1 MTMPNFEIDLNCD
14 VGEGVGNEQELFPHI
29 SSCNIAGGGHA
40 GNRESMKEIVTLAG
54 KAGVRAGAHPSYP
67 DRENFGRK
75 HMQLTAREL
84 EESLLEQLQL
94 LDEVAAAAG
103 VPLHHIKA
111 HGALYNDL
119 AENPALAREYLRIL
133 TPYRESRVLF
143 VPAGSDLMRRASSL
157 GYRVWGEAFADR
169 AYNADGSLV
178 ARSEPG
184 AVLTEA
190 PRVFRQVR
198 DLVLRGR
205 ATTPEGREIKLSP
218 DTICIHGDTPGALE
232 ILMYLSLELPKESIR
247 LLS

>member
-1 MTMPNFEIDLNCD
+1 MPDYEIDLNCD
-14 VGEGVGNEQELFPHI
+14 VGEGVGNEPELFPHI
-29 SSCNIAGGGHA
+29 SSCNIACGGHA
-40 GNRESMKEIVTLAG
+40 GNRASMKEIVTLAG

-75 HMQLTAREL
+75 HMKLSAREL
-84 EESLLEQLQL
+84 EETLLEQLKL
-94 LDEVAAAAG
+94 MDEVAGAAG

-119 AENPALAREYLRIL
+119 AANPDLAREYLRIL

-143 VPAGSDLMRRASSL
+143 VPAGSELMRLASSL
-157 GYRVWGEAFADR
+157 GYTTWGEAFADR

-178 ARSEPG
+178 ARSTPG
-184 AVLTEA
+184 AVIHEA

-198 DLVLRGR
+198 DLVVAGR
-205 ATTPEGREIKLSP
+205 VTTLTGPEIRLSP

>member
-1 MTMPNFEIDLNCD
+1 MTMAQYQIDLNCD
-14 VGEGVGNEQELFPHI
+14 VGEGVGNERHLFPHI
-29 SSCNIAGGGHA
+29 SSCNIACGGHA
-40 GNRESMKEIVTLAG
+40 GNRDTMKEIVTLAG
-54 KAGVRAGAHPSYP
+54 KSGVRAGAHPSYP

-75 HMQLTAREL
+75 HMDLTVGEL
-84 EESLLEQLQL
+84 EETLGEQLRL
-94 LDEVAAAAG
+94 MDEVAATAG

-119 AENPALAREYLRIL
+119 AANPALAREYLRIL
-133 TPYRESRVLF
+133 SPYRKSRVLF
-143 VPAGSDLMRRASSL
+143 LPAGTELLHLASSR
-157 GYRVWGEAFADR
+157 GYTVWAEAFADR

-198 DLVLRGR
+198 DLVVTGR
-205 ATTPEGREIKLSP
+205 ATTPEGGEILLSP

-247 LLS
+247 LLT